1 MSPRDSD
8 NGLEKK
14 KHLKDTHPHPH
25 PHPSHRI
32 AELKILNVHEN
43 PVMST
48 SAV

>member
-1 MSPRDSD
+1 MGPRDSD
-8 NGLEKK
+8 NGLGGKK
-14 KHLKDTHPHPH
+14 TLKRHPHPH
-25 PHPSHRI
+25 PPHII